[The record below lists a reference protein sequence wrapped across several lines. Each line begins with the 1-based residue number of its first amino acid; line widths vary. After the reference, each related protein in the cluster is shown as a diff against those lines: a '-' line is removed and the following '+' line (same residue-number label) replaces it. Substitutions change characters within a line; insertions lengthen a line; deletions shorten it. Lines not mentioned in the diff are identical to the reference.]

1 MPLFDKPLTQ
11 VLPLAVRSLG
21 AINQR
26 TVGGSGLVPSTA
38 PPLALNLGATS
49 SFLLHVCSFFFF
61 LPVLYILVASNSIL
75 ISAVLANAPLEN
87 ISLGAESFRPNSLT
101 TPIPG
106 KHILYYKRVFCQ
118 KHSCKKLSVLVMS
131 LVTIGHTIHF

>member
-1 MPLFDKPLTQ
+1 MPLFDKPVTQ
-11 VLPLAVRSLG
+11 VLPLAVQSLG

-49 SFLLHVCSFFFF
+49 SSLLHVCSFFF

-87 ISLGAESFRPNSLT
+87 ISLGAESFWPNSLT

-106 KHILYYKRVFCQ
+106 KHILYYKSILPETF
-118 KHSCKKLSVLVMS
+118 M
-131 LVTIGHTIHF
+131 

>member
-26 TVGGSGLVPSTA
+26 NVGGSGLVPSTA

-49 SFLLHVCSFFFF
+49 SFLLHVCSFLF